1 MRNDE
6 GQLIII
12 DGPDGSGKS
21 TQVGLLKKYF
31 EDEGREV
38 LFTHEPGDTPLGT
51 TVRRL
56 LLEQQQDD
64 PFSVE
69 AQFFLF
75 WVARSEWLAKIVAP
89 ALAKGKIVIS
99 DRGDSSTYAYQVC
112 AERQEG
118 LALLF
123 FATRD
128 KIMGGIS
135 PHYIIIDVPV
145 DVAMERMGKDGSRQ
159 MSYFDK
165 KPREYHERVRQGF
178 LKFSSAVSRAVWVDG
193 DVPRG
198 TVHKSI
204 LEHFALP

>member
-6 GQLIII
+6 GQLIIL
-12 DGPDGSGKS
+12 DGPDGSGKG
-21 TQVGLLKKYF
+21 TQVGLLKEYF
-31 EDEGREV
+31 ENEGREV

-51 TVRRL
+51 IIRRL
-56 LLEQQQDD
+56 LLGQQHDD

-75 WVARSEWLAKIVAP
+75 WVARSEWLAKIVTP
-89 ALAKGKIVIS
+89 ALTKGQIVIS

-112 AERQEG
+112 AEQQEI
-118 LALLF
+118 LSSLF

-135 PHYIIIDVPV
+135 PRYIIIDIPV
-145 DVAMERMGKDGSRQ
+145 EVAIDRMRKDDSRQ

-178 LKFSSAVSRAVWVDG
+178 RVFSETVSTAVRVNG
-193 DVPRG
+193 NQE
-198 TVHKSI
+198 KSLVFRDI
-204 LEHFALP
+204 LERLAV

>member
-6 GQLIII
+6 GQLIIL
-12 DGPDGSGKS
+12 DGPDGSGKG
-21 TQVGLLKKYF
+21 TQVGLLKEYF
-31 EDEGREV
+31 ENEGREV

-112 AERQEG
+112 AEQQKS
-118 LALLF
+118 LAPLF

-128 KIMGGIS
+128 KIMGSIS
-135 PHYIIIDVPV
+135 PRYIIIDIPV
-145 DVAMERMGKDGSRQ
+145 DVSMERMKKDGSRQ

-165 KPREYHERVRQGF
+165 KPREYHEQVRQGF
-178 LKFSSAVSRAVWVDG
+178 IAFS
-193 DVPRG
+193 G
-198 TVHKSI
+198 TVSGAVRVNGDRTRVAVHEDI
-204 LEHFALP
+204 LGQFVL